1 MEDGCFHFASTW
13 IPKYLE
19 ASKWT
24 CAEAV
29 ELATWKKALPT
40 ALPKEVS
47 VSLTHLEDAL
57 GNAVRIRNAAVHRH
71 LCSNHELRQMASQA
85 RTLMLLF
92 ADVSRQTKLDSLVAA
107 LCDWDAQIDED
118 QSTKRARLEAALQT
132 INEQPLDDM
141 DWTPNSV
148 SLQEITNMAYHPSN
162 VETQACGEDEMD
174 ID

>member
-1 MEDGCFHFASTW
+1 MEDGCFLFASTW
-13 IPKYLE
+13 IPEFLG

-29 ELATWKKALPT
+29 ELSTWKKVLPIT
-40 ALPKEVS
+40 LPKEVGI
-47 VSLTHLEDAL
+47 SLAHLEDAL
-57 GNAVRIRNAAVHRH
+57 ANAVRIRNAAVHRH

-85 RTLMLLF
+85 SRLISLF
-92 ADVSRQTKLDSLVAA
+92 ADVSRQAKLDSLVVA
-107 LCDWDAQIDED
+107 LRDWDSQIDED
-118 QSTKRARLEAALQT
+118 QSTKRTRLEAALQA

-148 SLQEITNMAYHPSN
+148 SLQEITDVAYHSSH
-162 VETQACGEDEMD
+162 VATGVYGEDEMD